1 VPAPAPAA
9 PTVQAT
15 PLPPTL
21 KRPAG
26 SRWSWAFLID
36 LAVFLFVFAAIYGT
50 YSIGRTWLAP
60 THPQAQISQ
69 NPRDLPLYAFYSL
82 VRLSIAYAISLV
94 FALSYGYL
102 AASSRRAEIILIPLL
117 DILQSIPVLSFLP
130 GVMLAMVAL
139 FPHSEFGVELGSILL
154 IFTGQ
159 VWNMAFSFYS
169 SLKTVPRDLRE
180 AAIIYRFSRWQRFAE
195 LDLPFSTIGLVWNS
209 MMSVAGGWFFLMA
222 CEMFVLGDRDFRLP
236 GLGSFLQVAASDG
249 NTRAIL
255 WGVAAMVGVIVLLD
269 QLVWRPVIVWADKF
283 KFEQVESSAAAQTTL
298 LHLIGRASFVVRLY
312 RLIFRPFFNWLT
324 LLFTLSARRAA
335 ETFSAPKQHNLRR
348 WFGYVLGVGVL
359 VGMGIAIFHA
369 AREISDLH
377 RGDYFELIRSA
388 ALTFL
393 RVNAALL
400 IGALWAVPA
409 GVAIGFSPRLAK
421 VAQPLAQI
429 AASVP
434 ATALFPVI
442 LLFLI
447 RLRGGLEIA
456 AMLVMLLGT
465 QWYILFNVIA
475 GAMAIPTDL
484 KEAASVFHFS
494 SWDRWRHLILPGIF
508 PYLVTGLVTA
518 SGNAWN
524 ASIIAEYFHFQG
536 RIVSTVG
543 LGSTISRASDAGRY
557 DVLLASTLVM
567 ATVVV
572 LINRLVWRRLYRLA
586 SSRFKLEA

>member
-1 VPAPAPAA
+1 VATPTSGVLQSTPIPPAA
-9 PTVQAT
+9 
-15 PLPPTL
+15 

-36 LAVFLFVFAAIYGT
+36 IAVFVFVLSAIYGI
-50 YSIGRTWLAP
+50 YSIGRNWLGPSA
-60 THPQAQISQ
+60 PQASISQ
-69 NPRDLPLYAFYSL
+69 NPRVLPLYAFYSL
-82 VRLSIAYAISLV
+82 VRISIAYALSLL
-94 FALSYGYL
+94 FALTYGYA
-102 AASSRRAEIILIPLL
+102 AASSRRAEVILVPLL

-139 FPHSEFGVELGSILL
+139 FPHSQLGIELGSIVL

-169 SLKTVPRDLRE
+169 SLKTIPRELNE
-180 AAIIYRFSRWQRFAE
+180 AARIYRFGRWQRFIE

-236 GLGSFLQVAASDG
+236 GLGSFLQTAAG
-249 NTRAIL
+249 NGDTRAIL
-255 WGVAAMVGVIVLLD
+255 WGLAAMIAVIVLLD
-269 QLVWRPVIVWADKF
+269 QLIWRPVIVWADKF
-283 KFEQVESSAAAQTTL
+283 KFEQVESAETAQYNL
-298 LHLIGRASFVVRLY
+298 LSLLGRASLVIRFY
-312 RLIFRPFFNWLT
+312 RRVIQPVINWLT
-324 LLFTLSARRAA
+324 LNLAIGARRAA
-335 ETFSAPKQHNLRR
+335 GTFSIPKRESVHKPLL
-348 WFGYVLGVGVL
+348 FILAAVIL
-359 VGMGIAIFHA
+359 VGLAFAVFHA
-369 AREISDLH
+369 ARELSDLH
-377 RGDYFELIRSA
+377 REDYFTLLRNAS
-388 ALTFL
+388 LTFL

-400 IGALWAVPA
+400 IGALWAVPV
-409 GVAIGFSPRLAK
+409 GVAIGSNPRLARI
-421 VAQPLAQI
+421 AQPLAQI

-456 AMLVMLLGT
+456 AMLVLLLGT
-465 QWYILFNVIA
+465 QWYTLFNVIA
-475 GAMAIPTDL
+475 GAMAIPSDL
-484 KEAASVFHFS
+484 KEAASIFRFS
-494 SWDRWRHLILPGIF
+494 AWERWRRLILPGIF

-536 RIVSTVG
+536 RIVSTAG
-543 LGSTISRASDAGRY
+543 LGSTISRASDSGRF
-557 DVLLASTLVM
+557 DVLLAATLVM

-572 LINRLVWRRLYRLA
+572 LINRLLWRRLYRLA
-586 SSRFKLEA
+586 SSRFKLET